1 MFDEIDIELVGGDKE
16 HWQTNVFAPSPEDR
30 KPHYG
35 KLSSVQNVPG
45 TFPTIEEFH
54 SYSIDWNSER
64 IIWSVDGQAVRTL
77 SVGAYPFAKLFH
89 TKAYSWTHRGH
100 TDRQ

>member
-1 MFDEIDIELVGGDKE
+1 MLDEIDIELVGGDKE
-16 HWQTNVFAPSPEDR
+16 HWQTNVFAPSTEDR

-45 TFPTIEEFH
+45 AFPTIEEFH
-54 SYSIDWNSER
+54 SYSIDWSPER

-77 SVGAYPFAKLFH
+77 SVGARPFPNLVH
-89 TKAYSWTHRGH
+89 TQAYSWTHRGH
-100 TDRQ
+100 TNRR